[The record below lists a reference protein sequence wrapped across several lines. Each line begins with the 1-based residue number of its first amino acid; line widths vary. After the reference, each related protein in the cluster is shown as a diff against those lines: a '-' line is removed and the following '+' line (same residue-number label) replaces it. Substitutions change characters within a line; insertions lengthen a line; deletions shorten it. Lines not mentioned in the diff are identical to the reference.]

1 MTLDVW
7 PENPDLRW
15 RLVTDAVMGGV
26 SCGTLARET
35 LEGREAAVMRG
46 DVSTDKNGGFIQMAL
61 DLATGRTSF
70 DAGAFTGLEI
80 DVLGNGESYG
90 AHLRTE
96 VLTRPQQSYRHGF
109 VAARQWQTLRLP
121 FREFTPH
128 RTDTPFNSTRII
140 RLGLVAIGRKFTAH
154 LAVARFAF
162 Y

>member
-1 MTLDVW
+1 MTFDVW
-7 PENPDLRW
+7 PANPDLRW

-35 LEGREAAVMRG
+35 IEGREAVLMRG
-46 DVSTDKNGGFIQMAL
+46 NVSTDNNGGFIQMAL

-70 DAGAFTGLEI
+70 DASAFTGLEI

-96 VLTRPQQSYRHGF
+96 ELTRPQQSYRHEF
-109 VAARQWQTLRLP
+109 LAVRKWQTLRVP
-121 FREFTPH
+121 FRELTPH
-128 RTDTPFNSTRII
+128 RINVPFNSKRII
-140 RLGLVAIGRKFTAH
+140 RVGLVAIGRKFTAH

>member
-1 MTLDVW
+1 MTLEVW
-7 PENPDLRW
+7 PANPDLRW

-35 LEGREAAVMRG
+35 LEGLEANLMRG
-46 DVSTDKNGGFIQMAL
+46 NVSIDNNGGFIQIAL
-61 DLATGRTSF
+61 DLAPRGTSF
-70 DAGAFTGLEI
+70 DASAFTGLEI
-80 DVLGNGESYG
+80 DVLGNGENYS

-96 VLTRPQQSYRHGF
+96 ELTRPQQSYRHEF
-109 VAARQWQTLRLP
+109 VAGRQWQTLRLP

-128 RTDTPFNSTRII
+128 RIDIPFNSKRII
-140 RLGLVAIGRKFTAH
+140 RVGLIAIGREFAAH